1 MPLSNISLAEE
12 ALCLPPDE
20 RADLAKLM
28 IDSLDSEAD
37 GDEQIRADLSR
48 RLEHLLSGADAG
60 LSFEEVFGKPL

>member
-20 RADLAKLM
+20 RAGLAKLM
-28 IDSLDSEAD
+28 IDSLDSQVD

-48 RLEHLLSGADAG
+48 RLERLLSGADAG

>member
-28 IDSLDSEAD
+28 IDSLDTQAE
-37 GDEQIRADLSR
+37 GDEQIRADLSQ
-48 RLEHLLSGADAG
+48 RLERLLSGSDAG
-60 LSFEEVFGKPL
+60 LSFEQVFDKPL

>member
-28 IDSLDSEAD
+28 IDSLDTQAV
-37 GDEQIRADLSR
+37 GDEQIRADLSQ
-48 RLEHLLSGADAG
+48 RLERLLSGSDAG
-60 LSFEEVFGKPL
+60 LSFEQVFGKPL

>member
-1 MPLSNISLAEE
+1 LAEE

>member
-37 GDEQIRADLSR
+37 GDEQIRADLNR
-48 RLEHLLSGADAG
+48 RLELLLSSSDPG
-60 LSFEEVFGKPL
+60 LTFQETFGN